1 MTLASASPLILPWR
15 AVLPSRRLSP
25 QYGKKKRRY
34 LPYNHQH
41 LYFFL
46 SEYLLALWGG
56 NVAGLSLLVYA
67 AYLKVPSH
75 LLLWLSSFPP
85 SLESLCP
92 QVRAVQS
99 PRVFCNC
106 LCKQGQGRLKGRNV

>member
-1 MTLASASPLILPWR
+1 MSGSVAKNLELPLTLASASPLILAWR

-46 SEYLLALWGG
+46 SEYLLAPLGWVG
-56 NVAGLSLLVYA
+56 V
-67 AYLKVPSH
+67 
-75 LLLWLSSFPP
+75 W
-85 SLESLCP
+85 
-92 QVRAVQS
+92 QS
-99 PRVFCNC
+99 
-106 LCKQGQGRLKGRNV
+106 

>member
-1 MTLASASPLILPWR
+1 MASASPLIWAWR

-46 SEYLLALWGG
+46 SEYLLALLGVGMWWG
-56 NVAGLSLLVYA
+56 AD
-67 AYLKVPSH
+67 P
-75 LLLWLSSFPP
+75 LLWLSSLFPI
-85 SLESLCP
+85 L
-92 QVRAVQS
+92 
-99 PRVFCNC
+99 PRVPLPSSQGC
-106 LCKQGQGRLKGRNV
+106 LEP

>member
-1 MTLASASPLILPWR
+1 MVLSWR

-25 QYGKKKRRY
+25 QYGQKKRRY

-56 NVAGLSLLVYA
+56 NVVGPNLIPA
-67 AYLKVPSH
+67 AFLRTPSH
-75 LLLWLSSFPP
+75 LLPWLSSLFPP
-85 SLESLCP
+85 LPRVPLP
-92 QVRAVQS
+92 LKVRVFWS

-106 LCKQGQGRLKGRNV
+106 LYHRDWVDSRTEMCKAGS